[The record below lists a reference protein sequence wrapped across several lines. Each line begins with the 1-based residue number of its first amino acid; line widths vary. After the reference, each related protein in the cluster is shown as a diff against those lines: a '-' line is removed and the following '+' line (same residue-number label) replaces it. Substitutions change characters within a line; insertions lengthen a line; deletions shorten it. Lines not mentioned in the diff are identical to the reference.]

1 MIEQRGL
8 LNHLLS
14 KISDLELS
22 ASDVIAQTAPQSFRH
37 LGLAVPHGPDGR
49 RARPHLC
56 RRGGPGP
63 GAADAGVI
71 RREGVT
77 VLQIVPSLLR
87 AILDRM
93 PNESIACALS
103 RLRWLICIGEALAPD
118 LCRSWFRHF
127 PGVPLINAYGPAEC
141 SDTSRRIACGAAAA
155 LARHRADRPR
165 HCQHTPLCA
174 GRSHAAGA
182 DRGRGRAM
190 RRRHRRGS
198 RLPQRS
204 RIRPGEAFFA
214 TRSRSVA
221 ERGCTG
227 PETWP
232 AGALTE
238 ILSLS
243 GASTIR

>member
-1 MIEQRGL
+1 MVG
-8 LNHLLS
+8 
-14 KISDLELS
+14 
-22 ASDVIAQTAPQSFRH
+22 
-37 LGLAVPHGPDGR
+37 G
-49 RARPHLC
+49 ARPHLC
-56 RRGGPGP
+56 RRGGAGP

-77 VLQIVPSLLR
+77 VLQIVPALLR

-118 LCRSWFRHF
+118 LCRRL
-127 PGVPLINAYGPAEC
+127 VPAL
-141 SDTSRRIACGAAAA
+141 SRRAPDQRLWPSGVLRHCGDASPCGAAAC

-174 GRSHAAGA
+174 GRSLAAVA

-190 RRRHRRGS
+190 RRRRRRGS

-204 RIRPGEAFFA
+204 RTKPGEAFSA

-221 ERGCTG
+221 ERACTG
-227 PETWP
+227 RETWP